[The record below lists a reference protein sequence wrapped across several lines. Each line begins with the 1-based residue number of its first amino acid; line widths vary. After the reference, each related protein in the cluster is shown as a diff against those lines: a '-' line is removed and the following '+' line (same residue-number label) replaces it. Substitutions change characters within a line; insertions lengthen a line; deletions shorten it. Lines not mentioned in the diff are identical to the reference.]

1 MTTDT
6 HQIKVSGL
14 TVDVVRKDIKN
25 LHLAV
30 YPPAGRV
37 RVAAPLRV
45 SDEAVRLAVVS
56 RLGWIKKQKSQFTS
70 QARQSER
77 EYVSG
82 ESHYFQGQ
90 RYRLNVIYE
99 NGAARVVI
107 RNKSTIDLYVREGS
121 ERAQRERVMLA
132 WYRRSLKEQIPAL
145 IDKWEPVIGVKVL
158 ECHVKQMKTK
168 WGTCNIEAQRIWL
181 NLELAKKSKQ
191 CLEYIVVHE
200 MVHLLERHHN
210 DHFIE
215 LMNKFMPQWRLHRE
229 ELNSSAL
236 GHEDWSY

>member
-45 SDEAVRLAVVS
+45 SEEAVRLAVVS
-56 RLGWIKKQKSQFTS
+56 RLGWIKKQRSKFIS

-90 RYRLNVIYE
+90 RYRLNVIYQ
-99 NGAARVVI
+99 NGASRVVI
-107 RNKSTIDLYVREGS
+107 RNKSTIDLYVRAGS
-121 ERAQRERVMLA
+121 DREQRERVMLA
-132 WYRRSLKEQIPAL
+132 WYRQCLKEQIPAL
-145 IDKWEPVIGVKVL
+145 IEKWEFVLGVRVADWR
-158 ECHVKQMKTK
+158 VKQMKTK
-168 WGTCNIEAQRIWL
+168 WGTCNTRAGRIWL
-181 NLELAKKSKQ
+181 NLELAKKSAQ

-200 MVHLLERHHN
+200 MVHLL
-210 DHFIE
+210 
-215 LMNKFMPQWRLHRE
+215 
-229 ELNSSAL
+229 AL
-236 GHEDWSY
+236 L